1 MLVLARKSQEAVV
14 IGGSNGYEQVL
25 KVTVLEVRGG
35 TVKLGFEAGAEVP
48 IHRAEVW
55 SASALRT
62 ARRIR
67 CRLAHGPSK
76 RCHALIENSERQ

>member
-14 IGGSNGYEQVL
+14 ISSSNGYEQVL
-25 KVTVLEVRGG
+25 KVTVLQIRGG

-55 SASALRT
+55 EKIRSESRST
-62 ARRIR
+62 DPKPIGARPKYKVPY
-67 CRLAHGPSK
+67 LD
-76 RCHALIENSERQ
+76 